1 MRCAS
6 CRARCPS
13 TGVRG
18 MLPCT
23 FPARDFSRV
32 LLCVPLQEVQC
43 GTHIYT
49 HTQPCSVACVIG
61 AHSTRTQLGLLL
73 APSSESCV
81 WAIASAC
88 VFERSC
94 AEVQCGTHIYTHTQ
108 PCSVACVIG
117 VLTLVYTEYIYFQ
130 SSLICRTTM
139 DYILAHNPRVWS
151 HYTLLVCVHR
161 PGSFIALTV
170 RLAL

>member
-1 MRCAS
+1 
-6 CRARCPS
+6 
-13 TGVRG
+13 

-61 AHSTRTQLGLLL
+61 AHSTRTQLVLLL

-94 AEVQCGTHIYTHTQ
+94 AVCELPRTL
-108 PCSVACVIG
+108 PFDSSSVRRWEGAIFDVVI
-117 VLTLVYTEYIYFQ
+117 LMNLNDIMME
-130 SSLICRTTM
+130 
-139 DYILAHNPRVWS
+139 
-151 HYTLLVCVHR
+151 
-161 PGSFIALTV
+161 
-170 RLAL
+170 